1 MRRKDREMDEA
12 FALEVVDKCE
22 YAVLS
27 MVDTEGKAY
36 GIPVTIVRDGSAVY
50 FHCAKEGKKIDA
62 LRKNP
67 EVSMACVGDTCR
79 ALDKFTT
86 ALESAVIVGRASE
99 VTDDKEKIHAL
110 RLLCERH
117 TPTNMANFDEAIQ
130 KSLSVTAIWKIE
142 ILSLTGK
149 QKKLKK

>member
-1 MRRKDREMDEA
+1 MRRKDREMDET

-36 GIPVTIVRDGSAVY
+36 GIPVTIVRDGMAVY
-50 FHCAKEGKKIDA
+50 FHCAQEGKKIDA
-62 LRKNP
+62 LRSHA
-67 EVSMACVGDTCR
+67 EVCMACVGDTCR

-86 ALESAVIVGRASE
+86 EFESAIFYGQAEE
-99 VTDDKEKIHAL
+99 VEEDEEKIHAL

-117 TPTNMANFDEAIQ
+117 TPTNMHNFEQAVSG
-130 KSLSVTAIWKIE
+130 SLPRTAVWKIR
-142 ILSLTGK
+142 IHSITGK

>member
-1 MRRKDREMDEA
+1 M
-12 FALEVVDKCE
+12 
-22 YAVLS
+22 
-27 MVDTEGKAY
+27 
-36 GIPVTIVRDGSAVY
+36 P
-50 FHCAKEGKKIDA
+50 CAKT
-62 LRKNP
+62 RKYP
-67 EVSMACVGDTCR
+67 
-79 ALDKFTT
+79 T
-86 ALESAVIVGRASE
+86 AFESAVIFGRAGE

-130 KSLSVTAIWKIE
+130 RSLSVTAIWKIE